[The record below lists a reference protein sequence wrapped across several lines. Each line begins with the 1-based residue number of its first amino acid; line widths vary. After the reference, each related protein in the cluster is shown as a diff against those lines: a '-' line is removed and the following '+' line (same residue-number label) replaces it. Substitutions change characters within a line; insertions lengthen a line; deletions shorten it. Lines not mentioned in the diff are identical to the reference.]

1 MEDEINYRLV
11 FWAGTTLMTI
21 AVIGIFLILISYHR
35 FRSLQQQK
43 EAERLLANSI
53 ESEKKERLRI
63 ARDLHDDIGGDLNA
77 IANYLTT
84 IKKLATEPRIQEL
97 AKETYEYLSTTQ
109 TSVQMISYNLMP
121 PQLEV
126 SGFIPAIKDYLE
138 RIEKVNAIGIKVN
151 YSKPRIPIDPLFKYE
166 LFRIIQELTNNMLKH
181 GKVSAITFDLHIA
194 DKSTLITITDDG
206 IPFNFSA
213 NYQTA
218 AGMGLKNIVSRIRYI
233 RATLQHNQSGNGN
246 TTLIEIPHTKDD
258 PNSHS

>member
-1 MEDEINYRLV
+1 MEDEISYRLV

-84 IKKLATEPRIQEL
+84 IKKIASEPRIQEL

-109 TSVQMISYNLMP
+109 ASVQMISYNLMP

-126 SGFIPAIKDYLE
+126 SGFIPALKDYLE
-138 RIEKVNAIGIKVN
+138 RIEKVNAIEVKV
-151 YSKPRIPIDPLFKYE
+151 SHDKPRIPVDPLYKYE

-181 GKVSAITFDLHIA
+181 GKVSAVSVNVHVSGN
-194 DKSTLITITDDG
+194 KTLITITDDG
-206 IPFNFSA
+206 IPFNFSEK
-213 NYQTA
+213 YQSA
-218 AGMGLKNIVSRIRYI
+218 SGMGLKNIVSRVRYI
-233 RATLQHNQSGNGN
+233 RATLQHKESGNGN
-246 TTLIEIPHTKDD
+246 TTLIEIPHTKND
-258 PNSHS
+258 PNSYS

>member
-35 FRSLQQQK
+35 YRSLQQQK

-63 ARDLHDDIGGDLNA
+63 ARDLHDEIGGDLNA

-84 IKKLATEPRIQEL
+84 IKKLATEARIQEL

-109 TSVQMISYNLMP
+109 ASVQMISYNLMP

-126 SGFIPAIKDYLE
+126 SGLIAAVKDYLE
-138 RIEKVNAIGIKVN
+138 RIEKVNAIEIKVSHN
-151 YSKPRIPIDPLFKYE
+151 KPRIPIDPLYKYE

-181 GKVSAITFDLHIA
+181 GKVSAIILDFLVA
-194 DKSTLITITDDG
+194 GKSTLISITDDG
-206 IPFNFSA
+206 IPFNFSE
-213 NYQTA
+213 NYQIA
-218 AGMGLKNIVSRIRYI
+218 SGMGLKNIVSRVRYI
-233 RATLQHNQSGNGN
+233 RATLQHKQTEKGNN
-246 TTLIEIPHTKDD
+246 TLIEIPHTQDD
-258 PNSHS
+258 PNSYS

>member
-11 FWAGTTLMTI
+11 FWAGTTLMTT

-53 ESEKKERLRI
+53 ESEKKERHRI

-84 IKKLATEPRIQEL
+84 IKKMATEARIQEL
-97 AKETYEYLSTTQ
+97 AKETYEYLSNTQ
-109 TSVQMISYNLMP
+109 ASVQMISYNLMP
-121 PQLEV
+121 PQLKV

-138 RIEKVNAIGIKVN
+138 RIEKVNEMQIKVIYN
-151 YSKPRIPIDPLFKYE
+151 KPRIPIDPLYKYE

-181 GKVSAITFDLHIA
+181 GKVSVITVDISVA
-194 DKSTLITITDDG
+194 TKSTLIAIVDNG
-206 IPFNFSA
+206 IPFNFSE
-213 NYQTA
+213 NYQTG
-218 AGMGLKNIVSRIRYI
+218 AGMGLKNIMSRIRYI
-233 RATLQHNQSGNGN
+233 RATFQHKQSEKGN
-246 TTLIEIPHTKDD
+246 TTLIDILHTKDD